1 MSFLF
6 EIKSMIFDSKNKHK
20 NGSPVTPIF
29 DIPDLESGGIIDYK
43 MLMSCQQ
50 SLEPDSRIYYD
61 LEKGDKSVIIEKYVF
76 IDTRHKGEIIE
87 NCEDDYC
94 YFDLKYTE
102 DVEDGVPNDLLD
114 YNDQYN
120 SYIKIPLEYVDVND
134 DTGK

>member
-29 DIPDLESGGIIDYK
+29 DIPHLESGGIIDYK

-76 IDTRHKGEIIE
+76 IDTCHKGEIIE
-87 NCEDDYC
+87 NYHDDYC
-94 YFDLKYTE
+94 YFNLKYI
-102 DVEDGVPNDLLD
+102 EDGVPNDLLD

-120 SYIKIPLEYVDVND
+120 SYIKIPVEYVNVND